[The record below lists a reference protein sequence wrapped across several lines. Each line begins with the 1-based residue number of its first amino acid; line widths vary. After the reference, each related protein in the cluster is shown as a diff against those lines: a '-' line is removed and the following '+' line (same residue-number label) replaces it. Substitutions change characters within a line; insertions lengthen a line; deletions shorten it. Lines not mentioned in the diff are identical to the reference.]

1 MTHPTERLLVSLAL
15 PLLFAPIA
23 VRAGEFE
30 EKIRPIVTRY
40 CHGCHGVEKKKGGLD
55 LARFGTTESV
65 AAEIDIWKTAVQRV
79 NLHEMPPKSA
89 PQLGHDEMALV
100 DRWFQALPKPKSDC
114 SEIAND
120 ANLRWYKGYVA
131 SRRLTHAE
139 YDNTLRDLLGV
150 DLRPARDFPSD
161 GSGGEGFDTA
171 GSALFTSP
179 ILVERYLAAA
189 HRVLSAVFDGLRED
203 AAPELRAAAE
213 RILVARPGPGVSGGE
228 AARRVLRAF
237 MRRAYRRPV
246 ADGEVERIALLHDHA
261 AARGDA
267 YEDAV
272 RLSLE
277 GVLVSPHFLFLVEPE
292 AEQEGVYRLDPH
304 QLANRLSYFLWSSM
318 PDAELM
324 RLADSGALHDKE
336 TLRAQV
342 RRLLADPRSRSL
354 GETFAIQWLE
364 LGSLGTTV
372 RPDPKLFPEF
382 DRALADS
389 MRAEAAAFFHDL
401 VTGNRS
407 ILELLDAR
415 HTFLDARLA
424 KLYEVPGVEGDGLR
438 RVTLTDARRGG
449 LLGMA
454 AVHAATSFPAR
465 TSPVLR
471 GKWVLEVLLGS
482 RVPPPPPDVP
492 SLPEAATS
500 GSLTLRERLEEHRR
514 KAECASCH
522 DRMDPL
528 GFGLENFD
536 VLGRW
541 RDEDGGR
548 PVDSRGTLPSGETF
562 ASPAELKAVLL
573 ARKDEFIRHLARKL
587 LGYALGRELTR
598 FDQCVI
604 DDAVKAAREDGY
616 RSLALFETIVL
627 SYPFSHRYA
636 KK

>member
-1 MTHPTERLLVSLAL
+1 MAHAIARRMVFMALLLLV
-15 PLLFAPIA
+15 APVA
-23 VRAGEFE
+23 ARAGEFE
-30 EKIRPIVTRY
+30 EKIGPIVAKY
-40 CHGCHGVEKKKGGLD
+40 CHGCHGGEKKKGGLD
-55 LARFGTTESV
+55 LTRFRTAESV
-65 AAEIDIWKTAVQRV
+65 ASEIEVWKTAVQRI
-79 NLHEMPPKSA
+79 NLHEMPPKAA
-89 PQLGHDEMALV
+89 PQLQHNEMALV

-150 DLRPARDFPSD
+150 DLKPARDFPSD

-171 GSALFTSP
+171 GNALFTSP
-179 ILVERYLAAA
+179 ILIERYLAAA
-189 HRVLSAVFDGLRED
+189 HRVLSAVFEGLRD
-203 AAPELRAAAE
+203 GTAPELREAAG
-213 RILVARPGPGVSGGE
+213 RILIARPGPGISGDD
-228 AARRVLRAF
+228 AARHVLRAF
-237 MRRAYRRPV
+237 MRRAFRRPV
-246 ADGEVERIALLHDHA
+246 GDAEVERIALLHDRA

-272 RLSLE
+272 RLALE

-292 AEQEGVYRLDPH
+292 AEKEGVYRLDPH
-304 QLANRLSYFLWSSM
+304 QLASRLSYFLWSSM

-324 RLADSGALHDKE
+324 ALADSGALHDRE

-342 RRLLADPRSRSL
+342 RRLLADPRARSL
-354 GETFAIQWLE
+354 GDTFAIQWLE
-364 LGSLGTTV
+364 LGSLGRTV

-382 DRALADS
+382 DEALADS
-389 MRAEAAAFFHDL
+389 MRAEAAAFFHDI
-401 VTGNRS
+401 VADNRS
-407 ILELLDAR
+407 LLELLDAR
-415 HTFLDARLA
+415 HTFLDARIA
-424 KLYEVPGVEGDGLR
+424 KLYGVPGIEGGELR
-438 RVTLTDARRGG
+438 RVPLSDARRGG

-492 SLPEAATS
+492 SLPEAAAS
-500 GSLTLRERLEEHRR
+500 AALTLRERLEVHRQ

-522 DRMDPL
+522 ERMDPL

-548 PVDSRGTLPSGETF
+548 PVDARGTLPSGETF

-604 DDAVKAAREDGY
+604 DDALKAAREGEY
-616 RSLALFETIVL
+616 RALTLFETIAL
-627 SYPFSHRYA
+627 SYPFNHRFA

>member
-1 MTHPTERLLVSLAL
+1 MAYASRRFVVPLAL
-15 PLLFAPIA
+15 AILIAPLAA
-23 VRAGEFE
+23 GAGEFE
-30 EKIRPIVTRY
+30 EKIEPIVAKY
-40 CHGCHGVEKKKGGLD
+40 CHRCHGQEKKKGGLD
-55 LARFGTTESV
+55 LARFRTADNV
-65 AAEIDIWKTAVQRV
+65 LAEHEVWKTAVQRI
-79 NLHEMPPKSA
+79 NLHEMPPKGE
-89 PQLGHDEMALV
+89 PQLRHEEMALV
-100 DRWFQALPKPKSDC
+100 DRWFQSLPKPKSDC

-131 SRRLTHAE
+131 SRRLTHTE

-150 DLRPARDFPSD
+150 DPRPARDFPSD

-171 GSALFTSP
+171 GNALFTSP

-189 HRVLSAVFDGLRED
+189 HRVLAHVFEGLREG
-203 AAPELRAAAE
+203 ATPELRAAAE
-213 RILVARPGPGVSGGE
+213 RILIARPGPAISGGE

-237 MRRAYRRPV
+237 MRRAFRRPV
-246 ADGEVERIALLHDHA
+246 ADAEVERIALLHDRA

-272 RLSLE
+272 RLALE

-292 AEQEGVYRLDPH
+292 AEKEGVYRLDPH
-304 QLANRLSYFLWSSM
+304 QLASRLSYFLWSSM

-324 RLADSGALHDKE
+324 ALADSGALHDRE
-336 TLRAQV
+336 TFRVQV

-382 DRALADS
+382 DGSLADS
-389 MRAEAAAFFHDL
+389 MRAEAAAFFHD
-401 VTGNRS
+401 VVAGNRTL
-407 ILELLDAR
+407 LELLDAR

-424 KLYEVPGVEGDGLR
+424 KLYGVPGIEGGELR
-438 RVTLTDARRGG
+438 RVPLTDAMRGG

-492 SLPEAATS
+492 SLPEAETS
-500 GSLTLRERLEEHRR
+500 GSLTLRERLEAHRR
-514 KAECASCH
+514 KPECASCH

-541 RDEDGGR
+541 REEDGGR
-548 PVDSRGTLPSGETF
+548 PVDARGTLPSGETF
-562 ASPAELKAVLL
+562 ASPADLKAVLL
-573 ARKDEFIRHLARKL
+573 ARKDEFIRHLAKKL

-604 DDAVKAAREDGY
+604 DDAVKAASEDGY
-616 RSLALFETIVL
+616 RALALFETIAL
-627 SYPFSHRYA
+627 SYPFHHRFA
-636 KK
+636 RK